1 METESKKNWGGARK
15 GSGRK
20 KLDVKKYGFSAPPNV
35 AQILDGISNKSA
47 FICKAIL
54 HYAETQKDL

>member
-1 METESKKNWGGARK
+1 METEIKRNWGGART

-35 AQILDGISNKSA
+35 AQILDGIDKKSD

-54 HYAETQKDL
+54 EYAEKHK